1 MELRINSRWVMN
13 SNENRLSSGVWYAL
27 QTFYQKEL
35 EVESFLREQ
44 GYQPFIPRL
53 YREITG
59 KGGKKSRQL
68 VPAVHNLLF
77 LSKHGDGREQ
87 ARLLVECP
95 VPVRL
100 MCHRDT
106 GLFYEIPDQ
115 EMMEFRA
122 ICDPEFSDT
131 LYTTRDFAEARPGKL
146 VRVIHGH
153 FKGRVGKLVR
163 FQGHYYMVV
172 CLVDLGVFLRISRWY
187 CEPLAD

>member
-1 MELRINSRWVMN
+1 M
-13 SNENRLSSGVWYAL
+13 
-27 QTFYQKEL
+27 
-35 EVESFLREQ
+35 
-44 GYQPFIPRL
+44 
-53 YREITG
+53 
-59 KGGKKSRQL
+59 
-68 VPAVHNLLF
+68 
-77 LSKHGDGREQ
+77 
-87 ARLLVECP
+87 VECP

-187 CEPLAD
+187 CEPLED